1 MKVRASSLN
10 RVDSISEDLKAL
22 QGSQGPGSSAWGLRL
37 PPEQCTDQ
45 LVPPTNSAES
55 TGWESK
61 QAHRG
66 QPQSKRGHGGPTRRG
81 QGREGNSQPC

>member
-10 RVDSISEDLKAL
+10 RVDSISEDPKAL
-22 QGSQGPGSSAWGLRL
+22 QGSQGPGSSAGGLRL

-45 LVPPTNSAES
+45 LVPPLNSAES

-61 QAHRG
+61 QG
-66 QPQSKRGHGGPTRRG
+66 TQGPTS
-81 QGREGNSQPC
+81 E

>member
-1 MKVRASSLN
+1 MKVRVSNLN

-22 QGSQGPGSSAWGLRL
+22 QGSQGPGSSAGGLRL

-45 LVPPTNSAES
+45 LVPPSNSTKS

-61 QAHRG
+61 QG
-66 QPQSKRGHGGPTRRG
+66 I
-81 QGREGNSQPC
+81 QGLTSE